1 MKPRSRDISIFSMS
15 ALDLFASG
23 MGAFILLA
31 IMALPFFPN
40 TGSAPEPVLEPE
52 PAVDAG
58 ALEDSLE
65 TTKRELDEAR
75 RRAEQLAE
83 ELRQAVEE
91 LLSTSQERDQAQQQA
106 ASLQNRV
113 GELEVP
119 DLDLVICLDVSG
131 SMRTQINGLKQ
142 QVADLGRI
150 LNAVAPTGIGVVAFG
165 DRYWERPLFVHDVTT
180 DMNSLQFFINGLAPQ
195 MGLGG
200 GRNPDNPEA
209 LAMAL
214 ERAVAMNW
222 RSESERR
229 YVVVMSDNPA
239 YPERAAAALYTA
251 QGFSVRGGHHVSAV
265 MVNGSATGRAAET
278 FMRQLAVAGNGEFV
292 DGEEKTLVGSIL
304 LAVLLP

>member
-1 MKPRSRDISIFSMS
+1 MS

-40 TGSAPEPVLEPE
+40 TGSAPEPVPEPE
-52 PAVDAG
+52 SAVDSG

-65 TTKRELDEAR
+65 IAERERDEAR

-113 GELEVP
+113 AELEVP

-165 DRYWERPLFVHDVTT
+165 DRYWERPLFVHNVTT
-180 DMNSLQFFINGLAPQ
+180 NMPALERFINGLAPQ
-195 MGLGG
+195 MGLGR
-200 GRNPDNPEA
+200 GRNDDSPEA

-214 ERAVAMNW
+214 ERAVTMNW
-222 RSESERR
+222 RPESESR
-229 YVVVMSDNPA
+229 YIVIMSDFPA
-239 YPERAAAALYTA
+239 YPERVEAALRTA
-251 QGFSVRGGHHVSAV
+251 RNFSALEGRHVSAV
-265 MVNGSATGRAAET
+265 MVNGSSTRRAAEP
-278 FMRQLAVAGNGEFV
+278 FMRRLVNAGNGEFV
-292 DGEEKTLVGSIL
+292 DGEESTLIGSIL

>member
-1 MKPRSRDISIFSMS
+1 MS

-40 TGSAPEPVLEPE
+40 TGSAPEPVPEPE
-52 PAVDAG
+52 PAVDSG

-65 TTKRELDEAR
+65 IAERERDEAR

-106 ASLQNRV
+106 ASLQNQV
-113 GELEVP
+113 AELEVP

-131 SMRTQINGLKQ
+131 SMSEQVSGLKQ
-142 QVADLGRI
+142 QISDLGRI

-165 DRYWERPLFVHDVTT
+165 DRYWERPLFVQNVTT
-180 DMNSLQFFINGLAPQ
+180 DMPALERFINGLAPQ
-195 MGLGG
+195 MGLGA
-200 GRNPDNPEA
+200 GRNDDSPEA

-214 ERAVAMNW
+214 ERAAALNW
-222 RSESERR
+222 RPDSESR
-229 YVVVMSDNPA
+229 YIVIMSDFPA
-239 YPERAAAALYTA
+239 YPERVGAALRTA
-251 QGFSVRGGHHVSAV
+251 QNFAARDGHHVSAV
-265 MVNGSATGRAAET
+265 MVNGSSTGRAAEP
-278 FMRQLAVAGNGEFV
+278 FMRQLANSGNGEFV

>member
-1 MKPRSRDISIFSMS
+1 MS

-40 TGSAPEPVLEPE
+40 TGSAPEPVPESE

-65 TTKRELDEAR
+65 IAERERDEAR
-75 RRAEQLAE
+75 QRAEQLAE
-83 ELRQAVEE
+83 ELRQTVEE
-91 LLSTSQERDQAQQQA
+91 LLSTSQERDQTEQQA
-106 ASLQNRV
+106 ASLRNQV
-113 GELEVP
+113 AELQVP

-131 SMRTQINGLKQ
+131 SMSEQVSGLKQ
-142 QVADLGRI
+142 QISDLGRI

-165 DRYWERPLFVHDVTT
+165 DRYWERPLFAQNVTT
-180 DMNSLQFFINGLAPQ
+180 NMPVLENFINGLSPQ
-195 MGLGG
+195 MGLGR
-200 GRNPDNPEA
+200 GRNDDSPEA

-222 RSESERR
+222 RPESESR
-229 YVVVMSDNPA
+229 YIVIMSDFPA
-239 YPERAAAALYTA
+239 YPERVDAALRTA
-251 QGFSVRGGHHVSAV
+251 RNFATRDGHHVSAV
-265 MVNGSATGRAAET
+265 MVNGSFTGRAAEA
-278 FMRQLAVAGNGEFV
+278 FMRQLANAGNGEFV
-292 DGEEKTLVGSIL
+292 DGEEKTLIGSIL

>member
-1 MKPRSRDISIFSMS
+1 MKPRSRELSIFSMS

-40 TGSAPEPVLEPE
+40 TGSAPEPVPEPE

-58 ALEDSLE
+58 ALEDALDVAE
-65 TTKRELDEAR
+65 RERDEER
-75 RRAEQLAE
+75 QRAEQLAD
-83 ELRQAVEE
+83 ELRQTIEE
-91 LLSTSQERDQAQQQA
+91 LLNTSRERDQAQQQA
-106 ASLQNRV
+106 ASLRTQV
-113 GELEVP
+113 AELEVP

-131 SMRTQINGLKQ
+131 SMSEQVSGLKQ
-142 QVADLGRI
+142 QISDLGRI

-165 DRYWERPLFVHDVTT
+165 DRFWERPLFVQNVTT
-180 DMNSLQFFINGLAPQ
+180 NMPVLENFINGLAPQ
-195 MGLGG
+195 MGLGR
-200 GRNPDNPEA
+200 GRNDDSPEA

-214 ERAVAMNW
+214 ERAVTMNW
-222 RSESERR
+222 RSESESR
-229 YVVVMSDNPA
+229 YIVIMSDFPA
-239 YPERAAAALYTA
+239 YPDRVPAALVAA
-251 QGFSVRGGHHVSAV
+251 QGFAARDSHHVSAV